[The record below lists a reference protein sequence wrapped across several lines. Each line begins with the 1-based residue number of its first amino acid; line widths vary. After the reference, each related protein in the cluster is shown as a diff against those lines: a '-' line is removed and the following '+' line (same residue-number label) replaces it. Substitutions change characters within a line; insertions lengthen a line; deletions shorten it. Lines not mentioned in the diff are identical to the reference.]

1 MSLIDIAAEL
11 EYVPQDQ
18 LVQFMSDPNSRY
30 PEYLVLSEIQRR
42 TQMKQMYEN
51 QMARQNQP
59 STTVA
64 EEAVM
69 ELSQGAMPSSAEVSS
84 PLDAGIT
91 SMAPPSPQMGM
102 ASGGLTAFANGG
114 SLNVLGGNLGT
125 LEEFRKSMIEEY
137 MAAKPGATTQEAIAY
152 ANQNAE
158 AIYNERLRES
168 QSIERPSIGLPN
180 SSQIASNVLK
190 NIEASYQPDSS
201 LDMKTPADIYEQL
214 RAESVPVPFLQPG
227 AEFLFGDEFKPGFGS
242 ADEISD
248 LLTITPFGALGIY
261 KAAPF
266 VKQGWQASKK
276 GLGQLRDSI
285 AKYFSRGQQVTGP
298 GPNPFVTTVERGKGM
313 EALLN
318 NPISRSIINNPA
330 EYSALVATPTI
341 PLLFNQFAG
350 EDDAAIGIVDTNQSN
365 VSGDGG
371 IASLLGTFLQKNNID
386 NKISDDD
393 PRGDQAGTGSRT
405 NVAIDSLMSS
415 IANLPTVDVPE
426 FTEAD
431 KQRELDVYAL
441 GSLAKAFG
449 SAKNLGDAAAS
460 VGEAAMGLP
469 AIKESQRKRSL
480 ESASAQ
486 RQQAVESFNL
496 TLAVEKLRTLEQQ
509 AINTRDSNLLSLVSV
524 LYKQIELD
532 PTFLMDEKASKDFF
546 DKIDSLINQGSFDI
560 DTTPT
565 RITIP
570 DK

>member
-42 TQMKQMYEN
+42 TQMKQMYDN

-114 SLNVLGGNLGT
+114 TTSTQRNFLISLGIDADTIGKMSDEQINQTVEKIRAGAVKAPEEKKNVFEN
-125 LEEFRKSMIEEY
+125 
-137 MAAKPGATTQEAIAY
+137 
-152 ANQNAE
+152 
-158 AIYNERLRES
+158 
-168 QSIERPSIGLPN
+168 
-180 SSQIASNVLK
+180 IASGISGGLDYIGV
-190 NIEASYQPDSS
+190 PDLGIS
-201 LDMKTPADIYEQL
+201 
-214 RAESVPVPFLQPG
+214 
-227 AEFLFGDEFKPGFGS
+227 EFFFGDKFGDEAMDYVSLVPAGGLGAQVVKRGVLPAAKATKRFFQPPKGGGGVHTTNIPPTSGLSGAVDDAAAFGGPGFRWLRDQAVPWVIDNPVTTGG
-242 ADEISD
+242 
-248 LLTITPFGALGIY
+248 LLTSPWWLSEGFENIF
-261 KAAPF
+261 
-266 VKQGWQASKK
+266 
-276 GLGQLRDSI
+276 
-285 AKYFSRGQQVTGP
+285 
-298 GPNPFVTTVERGKGM
+298 
-313 EALLN
+313 
-318 NPISRSIINNPA
+318 
-330 EYSALVATPTI
+330 
-341 PLLFNQFAG
+341 G
-350 EDDAAIGIVDTNQSN
+350 EDDAAQVVNTTQ
-365 VSGDGG
+365 SGD
-371 IASLLGTFLQKNNID
+371 NNIN
-386 NKISDDD
+386 NKISDND
-393 PRGDQAGTGSRT
+393 PRGNQAGTGSRT

-415 IANLPTVDVPE
+415 IGNLPTVDVPE

-449 SAKNLGDAAAS
+449 SAKNLGDAATAI
-460 VGEAAMGLP
+460 GDAAMGLP

-496 TLAVEKLRTLEQQ
+496 TLAVEKLRTLAEQ
-509 AINTRDSNLLSLVSV
+509 AINSRDSNLISIVNSFEKKLLEASSNPFGVDEAEIEKI
-524 LYKQIELD
+524 KQQ
-532 PTFLMDEKASKDFF
+532 
-546 DKIDSLINQGSFDI
+546 IDYLLKQSSFGI

-565 RITIP
+565 RIKIP
-570 DK
+570 DQ